1 MEKALG
7 WFWKF
12 NSHSTW
18 NVQSLHGSV
27 LSKVS
32 GSQTLVFLYEELQ
45 SAEAEATL
53 VSACT
58 ACAKRSRG
66 SGVGILLDGV
76 GELGSGMLGGP
87 GDGRLLSPP
96 PPPLLIQLVH
106 M

>member
-1 MEKALG
+1 MAKALG

-12 NSHSTW
+12 NSHSTRNAW
-18 NVQSLHGSV
+18 NLHGSV
-27 LSKVS
+27 PLNVS
-32 GSQTLVFLYEELQ
+32 GSQTLVFPEEESQ

-58 ACAKRSRG
+58 ACMNRSRG
-66 SGVGILLDGV
+66 SGVGVLLDGA

-87 GDGRLLSPP
+87 GDGGLLLPSPP
-96 PPPLLIQLVH
+96 PPLIQLVH